1 VSDPSI
7 TIGYSSLVDH
17 VGKIRLPPR
26 RKNTEILIA
35 VQGGF
40 TEIQHREDIKL
51 IHLESIGAAQSRNQ
65 ILAAATGEILFFGDD
80 DMEWSKEGMTSIID
94 YFTKNNNVD
103 LILGQAIDENS
114 HLRKRYFKGKRR
126 LSRFNSAKAATYE
139 IAIRTKPFREKSI
152 KFNESFGAGTENYL
166 GDEYI
171 FISDACA
178 NGLICEFIPVVVAIH
193 PSDSSGTKF
202 GTMKDTKVRSMVF
215 QEIFGRLAPFARLG
229 FVLKDPLRF
238 RSFFLI
244 MRFVFGRFPK

>member
-1 VSDPSI
+1 MSDPSI

-17 VGKIRLPPR
+17 VGEIKLPPR
-26 RKNTEILIA
+26 RNNIEIIIA

-40 TEIQHREDIKL
+40 TEIPHREDVKL
-51 IHLESIGAAQSRNQ
+51 IHLESIGAAKSRNQ

-80 DMEWSKEGMTSIID
+80 DMEWSQEGMVSIVD
-94 YFTKNNNVD
+94 YFTENSNVD
-103 LILGQAIDENS
+103 LILGQAINENS
-114 HLRKRYFKGKRR
+114 LLRKRYFKRKRR

-193 PSDSSGTKF
+193 PSDSSGTQF
-202 GTMKDTKVRSMVF
+202 GTMEDTKVRSSVF
-215 QEIFGRLAPFARLG
+215 QEVFGRLESLARLG

-238 RSFFLI
+238 RSLDLI
-244 MRFVFGRFPK
+244 IRFVLNRFPK